1 MKRIHWLA
9 PRSITTQITTIV
21 AISVLLGVTLLV
33 VILFLVLGYSTN
45 TGKGTLGHVAEIA
58 RIMRETKSP
67 AEADTVLAAIQRT
80 DPMIRRVAISEL
92 VPATGAGRQSL
103 MSRFG
108 LREFAARQAIEL
120 LTDLR
125 DPAGP
130 KSQVIVPI
138 SDTDALVFGVKV
150 DTRMWQ
156 LVLTPTALMVIIVI
170 VSMLLLSLYAVR
182 WIIAPLAAVANAAS
196 SFGRSPQD
204 AEALDR
210 RGPREIMQVTDALNE
225 MRTRIRALLDDRTRM
240 LAAISH
246 DLRTPLTRLRLRTER
261 VADVTLRTA
270 MLGDI
275 TTISRML
282 DETLDY
288 MRDDARS
295 EATTRID
302 LPSFLQTIC
311 SDFADMGHAVSY
323 EGPARMSY
331 ACRPRAL
338 LRAVTNIVE
347 NAVKHG
353 SSAVT
358 VALAA
363 RASDRIEIEVA
374 DDGPGIPTALR
385 DQVFEPFFK
394 ADTARRTGGNNGF
407 GLGLSIARDII
418 KRHGGG
424 IEMKSGEPKG
434 LRVLMVMPAQPL

>member
-9 PRSITTQITTIV
+9 PRSITTQIAGIV
-21 AISVLLGVTLLV
+21 ALSVLLGVALLIA
-33 VILFLVLGYSTN
+33 ILLLVLGYPANNS
-45 TGKGTLGHVAEIA
+45 KGTLGHVAEVT
-58 RIMRETKSP
+58 RIMRETTSS
-67 AEADTVLAAIQRT
+67 AEADAMLSVIQRA
-80 DPMIRRVAISEL
+80 DPMIRRVAISAL
-92 VPATGAGRQSL
+92 VPATGNGRQSL

-108 LREFAARQAIEL
+108 LREFAARQELEL
-120 LTDLR
+120 LADLR
-125 DPAGP
+125 DPTGP
-130 KSQVIVPI
+130 KSQVIVRI

-150 DTRMWQ
+150 DARMWQ

-182 WIIAPLAAVANAAS
+182 WIIAPLAAVANAAA
-196 SFGRSPQD
+196 SFGRSPQE

-210 RGPREIMQVTDALNE
+210 RGPREITQVTDALND

-261 VADVTLRTA
+261 VTDITLREA
-270 MLGDI
+270 MLRDI
-275 TTISRML
+275 TTVSRML
-282 DETLDY
+282 DETLEY

-302 LPSFLQTIC
+302 LPSLLQTIC
-311 SDFADMGHAVSY
+311 SDFSDMGHAVSY
-323 EGPARMSY
+323 EGPGRLSY

-353 SSAVT
+353 SNAVT
-358 VALAA
+358 VALGTRAA
-363 RASDRIEIEVA
+363 GQIEIDVA
-374 DDGPGIPTALR
+374 DEGPGIPAALR

-394 ADTARRTGGNNGF
+394 ADTARRTSASNGF
-407 GLGLSIARDII
+407 GLGLSIALDIV

-434 LRVLMVMPAQPL
+434 LRVRMVMPAQPL